1 MKTKREIAQLGALPQ
16 HVKAAGLRFHDL
28 KIGWTGFVS
37 GAGDRPEQQGDE
49 DER

>member
-1 MKTKREIAQLGALPQ
+1 MKSKCKIAQLGSLPQ

-37 GAGDRPEQQGDE
+37 GAGDRPEQQCHE